1 MPRKVKKPAE
11 PAPVQTADYL
21 LTVKLLNEFRHTWTE
36 QFKEAGVSATLFSRL
51 SLVAMTQVAAIVG
64 VDVGMT
70 QEQFLA
76 VCRAN
81 FNEAY
86 SKAPK
91 FGP

>member
-1 MPRKVKKPAE
+1 MPKKTNKPPE
-11 PAPVQTADYL
+11 PAPTPEYL
-21 LTVKLLNEFRHTWTE
+21 LTVKLLNEFRQLWAD
-36 QFKEAGVSATLFSRL
+36 QLKESGVSSVLFSRL
-51 SLVAMTQVAAIVG
+51 SLVALTQVAAIVA

-70 QEQFLA
+70 PEQFLA

-91 FGP
+91 FG